1 MIPVARD
8 AFLFLIPLLGI
19 AGALFLLRLPGWGL
33 LPVILAVGVG
43 FFFRDPERVVPQG
56 PGLVVAPAD
65 GRVMVVRQGVG
76 ADGEGPGPFSQVS
89 IFLSVLDVHMNRAPY
104 GGKVEDLKYRPGR
117 FLVAWRDEASRVNE
131 QAVIALAT
139 PDGPVTVKQ
148 IAGVLARRVVTWI
161 RPGQELKTGE
171 RIGLIRFGSRV
182 DLLVPRRVALAVKV
196 GDKVR
201 GGETVVGVFR

>member
-1 MIPVARD
+1 MIPIVRD
-8 AFLFLIPLLGI
+8 AFLFLIPLLGV

-33 LPVILAVGVG
+33 LPLLLAVGVG
-43 FFFRDPERVVPQG
+43 FFFRDPERVIPQG

-65 GRVMVVRQGVG
+65 GRVMVIRQGV
-76 ADGEGPGPFSQVS
+76 AAEGEGPGPFSLVS
-89 IFLSVLDVHMNRAPY
+89 IFLSLLDVHVNRAPY
-104 GGKVEDLKYRPGR
+104 GGKVEDLQYRRGR
-117 FLVAWRDEASRVNE
+117 FVVAWREEASRVNE
-131 QAVIALAT
+131 QAVIGLAT
-139 PDGPVTVKQ
+139 PDGPLTVKQ

-161 RPGQELKTGE
+161 RPGQEVKTGD

-182 DLLVPRRVALAVKV
+182 DLLVPSRVALTVKL

>member
-8 AFLFLIPLLGI
+8 AYLFLIPLLGI
-19 AGALFLLRLPGWGL
+19 AGALFLLRMPGWGL
-33 LPVILAVGVG
+33 LPLALAAGVG

-65 GRVMVVRQGVG
+65 GRVMVVREGV
-76 ADGEGPGPFSQVS
+76 AAEGEGPGPFSQVS
-89 IFLSVLDVHMNRAPY
+89 IFLSVLDVHVNRAPY
-104 GGKVEDLKYRPGR
+104 GGKVEDLRYRPGR
-117 FLVAWRDEASRVNE
+117 FVVAWRDEASWVNE
-131 QAVIALAT
+131 QAVLTLAT
-139 PDGPVTVKQ
+139 PEGPVMVKQ

-161 RPGQELKTGE
+161 RPGQELKIGE

-182 DLLVPRRVALAVKV
+182 DLVLPARVALAVKV

>member
-65 GRVMVVRQGVG
+65 GRVTVVRLGVG

-89 IFLSVLDVHMNRAPY
+89 IFLSVLDVHVNRAPY
-104 GGKVEDLKYRPGR
+104 GGKVEDLRYRPGR

>member
-1 MIPVARD
+1 MIPIARD

-33 LPVILAVGVG
+33 LPLVLAAGVG
-43 FFFRDPERVVPQG
+43 LFFRDPERVVPDG
-56 PGLVVAPAD
+56 PGVVVAPAD
-65 GRVMVVRQGVG
+65 GRVVVVREGVG
-76 ADGEGPGPFSQVS
+76 ADGEGQGPFSLVS
-89 IFLSVLDVHMNRAPY
+89 IFLSVLDVHVNRAPY
-104 GGKVEDLKYRPGR
+104 GGKVDDLQHRRGR
-117 FLVAWRDEASRVNE
+117 FVVAWRDEASRVNE
-131 QAVIALAT
+131 QAVIALVT

-161 RPGQELKTGE
+161 RRGQELRTGE

-196 GDKVR
+196 GDRVR
-201 GGETVVGVFR
+201 GGETVVGVFQ

>member
-8 AFLFLIPLLGI
+8 AYLFLIPLLGI

-33 LPVILAVGVG
+33 LPVVLAAGVG
-43 FFFRDPERVVPQG
+43 FFFRDPERVIPQG
-56 PGLVVAPAD
+56 PGLLVAPAD
-65 GRVMVVRQGVG
+65 GRVMVVRQGVA

-89 IFLSVLDVHMNRAPY
+89 IFLSVLDVHVNRAPY
-104 GGKVEDLKYRPGR
+104 GGRVEDLQYRRGR
-117 FLVAWRDEASRVNE
+117 FVVAWRDEASRVNE
-131 QAVIALAT
+131 QAVMTLAT
-139 PDGPVTVKQ
+139 PEGPVMVKQ

-182 DLLVPRRVALAVKV
+182 DLVLPARVALAVKV

>member
-19 AGALFLLRLPGWGL
+19 AGALFLLRMPGWGL
-33 LPVILAVGVG
+33 LPLALAAGVG

-65 GRVMVVRQGVG
+65 GRVMVVREGV
-76 ADGEGPGPFSQVS
+76 AAEGEGPGPFSQVS
-89 IFLSVLDVHMNRAPY
+89 IFLSVLDVHVNRAPY
-104 GGKVEDLKYRPGR
+104 GGKVEDLRYRPGR
-117 FLVAWRDEASRVNE
+117 FVVAWREEASRVNE

-148 IAGVLARRVVTWI
+148 IAGVLARRVVTWV
-161 RPGQELKTGE
+161 RTGQELKTGE

-182 DLLVPRRVALAVKV
+182 DLVLPARAALAVKV

>member
-43 FFFRDPERVVPQG
+43 FFFRDPERVVPEG
-56 PGLVVAPAD
+56 PGVVVAPAD
-65 GRVMVVRQGVG
+65 GRVTVVRQGVG

-89 IFLSVLDVHMNRAPY
+89 IFLSVLDVHVNRAPY

-117 FLVAWRDEASRVNE
+117 FLVAWREEASRVNE
-131 QAVIALAT
+131 QTVIALAT
-139 PDGPVTVKQ
+139 PDGPITVKQ

-182 DLLVPRRVALAVKV
+182 DLLVPRRVTLAVKV

>member
-8 AFLFLIPLLGI
+8 AFLFVLPLLGI

-33 LPVILAVGVG
+33 IPVILAVGVG
-43 FFFRDPERVVPQG
+43 LFFRDPERVVPQG

-65 GRVMVVRQGVG
+65 GRVMVVRQGVS
-76 ADGEGPGPFSQVS
+76 ADGEGPGAFSQVS
-89 IFLSVLDVHMNRAPY
+89 IFLSVLDVHVNRAPY
-104 GGKVEDLKYRPGR
+104 GGKVEALRYRPGR
-117 FLVAWRDEASRVNE
+117 FVVAWREEASRVNE

-139 PDGPVTVKQ
+139 PEGPVTVKQ

-182 DLLVPRRVALAVKV
+182 DLLVPQRVAVAVKV
-196 GDKVR
+196 GERVR

>member
-1 MIPVARD
+1 VIPVARD
-8 AFLFLIPLLGI
+8 GFLFLIPLLGI

-43 FFFRDPERVVPQG
+43 FFFRDPERVVPEG
-56 PGLVVAPAD
+56 PGVVVAPAD

-76 ADGEGPGPFSQVS
+76 ADGEAVGPFSQVS
-89 IFLSVLDVHMNRAPY
+89 IFLSVLDVHVNRSPY

-117 FLVAWRDEASRVNE
+117 FLVAWREEASRVNE

-139 PDGPVTVKQ
+139 PDGPITVKQ

-182 DLLVPRRVALAVKV
+182 DLLVPRRVMLAVKV

-201 GGETVVGVFR
+201 GGETIVGVFQ

>member
-65 GRVMVVRQGVG
+65 GRVTVVRLGVG

-89 IFLSVLDVHMNRAPY
+89 IFLSVLDVHVNRAPY

-117 FLVAWRDEASRVNE
+117 FLVAWREEASRVNE

>member
-8 AFLFLIPLLGI
+8 AYLFLIPLLGI
-19 AGALFLLRLPGWGL
+19 AGALFLLRMPGWGL
-33 LPVILAVGVG
+33 LPLALAAGVG

-56 PGLVVAPAD
+56 LGLVVAPAD
-65 GRVMVVRQGVG
+65 GRVMVVQEGV
-76 ADGEGPGPFSQVS
+76 AAEGEGPGPFSQVS
-89 IFLSVLDVHMNRAPY
+89 IFLSVLDVHVNRAPY
-104 GGKVEDLKYRPGR
+104 GGKVEDLRYRPGR
-117 FLVAWRDEASRVNE
+117 FVAAWRDEASRVNE

-139 PDGPVTVKQ
+139 PDGPVMVKQ
-148 IAGVLARRVVTWI
+148 IAGVLARRVVTWV

-171 RIGLIRFGSRV
+171 RMGLIRFGSRV
-182 DLLVPRRVALAVKV
+182 DLVLPARVALAVKV

>member
-1 MIPVARD
+1 
-8 AFLFLIPLLGI
+8 
-19 AGALFLLRLPGWGL
+19 
-33 LPVILAVGVG
+33 
-43 FFFRDPERVVPQG
+43 
-56 PGLVVAPAD
+56 
-65 GRVMVVRQGVG
+65 MVVREGV
-76 ADGEGPGPFSQVS
+76 AAEGEGPGSFSQVS
-89 IFLSVLDVHMNRAPY
+89 IFLSVLDVHVNRAPY
-104 GGKVEDLKYRPGR
+104 GGKVEDLRYRPGR
-117 FLVAWRDEASRVNE
+117 FVVAWRDEASRVNE
-131 QAVIALAT
+131 QAVISLAT

-182 DLLVPRRVALAVKV
+182 DLVVPGRVALTVKV

>member
-8 AFLFLIPLLGI
+8 AYLFLIPLLGI

-33 LPVILAVGVG
+33 LPVVLAAGVG
-43 FFFRDPERVVPQG
+43 FFFRDPERVIPQG

-65 GRVMVVRQGVG
+65 GRVMVVREGVA

-89 IFLSVLDVHMNRAPY
+89 IFLSVLDVHVNRAPY
-104 GGKVEDLKYRPGR
+104 GGRVEDLQYRRGR
-117 FLVAWRDEASRVNE
+117 FVVAWRDEASRVNE
-131 QAVIALAT
+131 QAVMTLAT
-139 PDGPVTVKQ
+139 PEGPVMVKQ

-182 DLLVPRRVALAVKV
+182 DLVLPARVALAVKV

>member
-1 MIPVARD
+1 VIPVARD

-19 AGALFLLRLPGWGL
+19 GGVLFLLRLPGWGL

-43 FFFRDPERVVPQG
+43 FFFRDPERVIPQG
-56 PGLVVAPAD
+56 SGLVVAPAD
-65 GRVMVVRQGVG
+65 GRVVAVRQGVG
-76 ADGEGPGPFSQVS
+76 ADGEGRGPFSQVS
-89 IFLSVLDVHMNRAPY
+89 IFLSVLDVHVNRAPY
-104 GGKVEDLKYRPGR
+104 GGKVEDLQYRPGR
-117 FLVAWRDEASRVNE
+117 FVVAWREEASRVNE

-182 DLLVPRRVALAVKV
+182 EVLVPDRAALAVKV
-196 GDKVR
+196 GDRVR
-201 GGETVVGVFR
+201 GGETILGVFR

>member
-33 LPVILAVGVG
+33 LPVVLAAGVG
-43 FFFRDPERVVPQG
+43 FFFRDPERVIPQG
-56 PGLVVAPAD
+56 PGLLVAPAD
-65 GRVMVVRQGVG
+65 GRVTVVRQGVA

-89 IFLSVLDVHMNRAPY
+89 IFLSVLDVHVNRAPY
-104 GGKVEDLKYRPGR
+104 GGRVEDLQYRRGR
-117 FLVAWRDEASRVNE
+117 FVVAWRDEASRVNE

-148 IAGVLARRVVTWI
+148 IAGVLARRVVTWV
-161 RPGQELKTGE
+161 RTGQELKTGE

-182 DLLVPRRVALAVKV
+182 DLLVPGRAALVVKV

>member
-19 AGALFLLRLPGWGL
+19 AGALFFLRLPGWGL
-33 LPVILAVGVG
+33 LPVVLAAGVG
-43 FFFRDPERVVPQG
+43 FFFRDPERVIPQG
-56 PGLVVAPAD
+56 PGLLVAPAD
-65 GRVMVVRQGVG
+65 GRVTVVRQGVA

-89 IFLSVLDVHMNRAPY
+89 IFLSVLDVHVNRAPY
-104 GGKVEDLKYRPGR
+104 GGRVEDLQYRRGR
-117 FLVAWRDEASRVNE
+117 FVVAWREEASRVNE

-148 IAGVLARRVVTWI
+148 IAGVLARRVVTWV
-161 RPGQELKTGE
+161 RTGQELKTGE

-182 DLLVPRRVALAVKV
+182 DLLVPGRAALAVKV

>member
-1 MIPVARD
+1 MARD
-8 AFLFLIPLLGI
+8 AYLFLIPLLGI
-19 AGALFLLRLPGWGL
+19 AGALFFLRLPGWGL
-33 LPVILAVGVG
+33 LPLVLAAGVG
-43 FFFRDPERVVPQG
+43 LFFRDPERVVPQG

-65 GRVMVVRQGVG
+65 GRVMVVREGV
-76 ADGEGPGPFSQVS
+76 AAEGEGPGPFSQVS
-89 IFLSVLDVHMNRAPY
+89 IFLSVLDVHVNRAPY
-104 GGKVEDLKYRPGR
+104 GGKVEDLRYRPGR
-117 FLVAWRDEASRVNE
+117 FVVAWREEASRVNE
-131 QAVIALAT
+131 QAIIALAT

-182 DLLVPRRVALAVKV
+182 DLVLPARVALAVKV

>member
-33 LPVILAVGVG
+33 LPVVLAAGVG
-43 FFFRDPERVVPQG
+43 FFFRDPERVIPQG
-56 PGLVVAPAD
+56 PGLLVAPAD
-65 GRVMVVRQGVG
+65 GRVTVVRQGVA

-89 IFLSVLDVHMNRAPY
+89 IFLSVLDVHVNRAPY
-104 GGKVEDLKYRPGR
+104 GGRVEDLQYRRGR
-117 FLVAWRDEASRVNE
+117 FVVAWREEASRVNE

-148 IAGVLARRVVTWI
+148 IAGVLARRVVTWV
-161 RPGQELKTGE
+161 RTGQELKTGE

-182 DLLVPRRVALAVKV
+182 DLLVPGRAALVVKV

-201 GGETVVGVFR
+201 GGETVVGAFR

>member
-8 AFLFLIPLLGI
+8 AYLFLIPLLGI

-33 LPVILAVGVG
+33 LPVVLAAGVG
-43 FFFRDPERVVPQG
+43 FFFRDPERVIPQG
-56 PGLVVAPAD
+56 PGLLVAPAD
-65 GRVMVVRQGVG
+65 GRVMVVRQGVA

-89 IFLSVLDVHMNRAPY
+89 IFLSVLDVHVNRAPY
-104 GGKVEDLKYRPGR
+104 GGRVEDLQYRRGR
-117 FLVAWRDEASRVNE
+117 FVVAWRDEASRVNE
-131 QAVIALAT
+131 QAIMTLAT
-139 PDGPVTVKQ
+139 PEGPVMVKQ

-182 DLLVPRRVALAVKV
+182 DLVLPARVALAVKV

>member
-8 AFLFLIPLLGI
+8 GFLFLIPLLGI

-33 LPVILAVGVG
+33 LPLILAVGVG
-43 FFFRDPERVVPQG
+43 FFFRDPERAVPDG
-56 PGLVVAPAD
+56 PGVVVAPAD

-76 ADGEGPGPFSQVS
+76 AEGEGPGPFSQVS
-89 IFLSVLDVHMNRAPY
+89 IFLSVLDVHVNRAPY

-117 FLVAWRDEASRVNE
+117 FLVAWREEASRVNE

-139 PDGPVTVKQ
+139 PDGPITVKQ
-148 IAGVLARRVVTWI
+148 IAGALARRVVTWI

-182 DLLVPRRVALAVKV
+182 DLLVPRRVMLAVKV